1 MDSRQRGMRGKT
13 GKPGARGRRGAQGV
27 AGPAGAR
34 GPAGPAGPA
43 GESAPLRI
51 LATITQQIEVIQR
64 DLQIQFK
71 RTAQLQADL
80 DNLRAHLAKQSE
92 SSRYSG
98 C

>member
-1 MDSRQRGMRGKT
+1 MDSRQRRKRGKT
-13 GKPGARGRRGAQGV
+13 GKTGARGRRGAQGV

-34 GPAGPAGPA
+34 GPAGPAGPSGPA

-64 DLQIQFK
+64 DLEIQFK

-92 SSRYSG
+92 SNS
-98 C
+98 